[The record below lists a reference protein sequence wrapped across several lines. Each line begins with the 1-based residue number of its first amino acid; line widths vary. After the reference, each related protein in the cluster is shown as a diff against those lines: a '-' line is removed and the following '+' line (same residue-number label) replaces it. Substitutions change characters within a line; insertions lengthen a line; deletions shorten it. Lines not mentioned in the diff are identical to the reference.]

1 MRKLHRL
8 QLKPWMHGHAEPS
21 PPCKPGLAEVSAI
34 LAGHELF
41 RNMDQGPV
49 SRIAAGTLFIEV
61 PCGNVLFRRGDPCPG
76 FHIVVRG
83 RIKLSLHGMRG
94 TEKVIDLPGAGQSF
108 GEAVMFLDAPY
119 SVSAE
124 AIADTRLLHVAKS
137 AVFAELDRDP
147 LLARRIIAGLSA
159 RLHHMV
165 REIELQT
172 LHSGTQRLASYLLG
186 LVDPRDTTS
195 ARIELPARKNIIASR
210 LNLTHE
216 HFSRLLHAL
225 AAAGAIR
232 LQGACIR
239 IPDLAALRKYCL

>member
-1 MRKLHRL
+1 MRELHRL
-8 QLKPWMHGHAEPS
+8 QLSPRIHGPGPES
-21 PPCKPGLAEVSAI
+21 LRKPGLAEVSAI
-34 LAGHELF
+34 LAGHALF
-41 RNMDQGPV
+41 RDMHPGPV
-49 SRIAAGTLFIEV
+49 GRIAAGTLFIEA
-61 PCGNVLFRRGDPCPG
+61 PCGNVLFRRGDPCSG
-76 FHIVVRG
+76 FHIVVHG
-83 RIKLSLHGMRG
+83 QIKLFLHGKSG
-94 TEKVIDLPGAGQSF
+94 TEKVIELPGTGQSF

-165 REIELQT
+165 REIEMQT

-186 LVDPRDTTS
+186 LVDPRDKTS
-195 ARIELPARKNIIASR
+195 AHIELPARKNVIASR

-225 AAAGAIR
+225 TADGTIE
-232 LQGACIR
+232 LQGAR
-239 IPDLAALRKYCL
+239 IFIPNLTALRKCCL